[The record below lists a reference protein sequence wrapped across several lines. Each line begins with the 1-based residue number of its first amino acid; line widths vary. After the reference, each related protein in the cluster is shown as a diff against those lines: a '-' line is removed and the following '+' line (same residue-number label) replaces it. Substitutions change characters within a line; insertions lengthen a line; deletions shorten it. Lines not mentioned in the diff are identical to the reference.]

1 MGKFNKKAYLGLIF
15 LFLKTTEN
23 LNYPKE
29 FTAAKKLL
37 SLSSD
42 INFWQSDF
50 FKEKK
55 KSLLS
60 LFQLL
65 TVFEQKNI
73 KNNYSLYEK
82 QKRLSFEKET
92 VKLEEDKTGKSL
104 NLKSK
109 KNISL
114 LDFIKNDSQKTG

>member
-50 FKEKK
+50 FKDKK